1 MGNLY
6 VHTDTAFTYIIHICK
21 GLREFALMYEETE
34 LNVHLYIPIY
44 KKKLCIYYTNLTA
57 AYIITIFAFLRL
69 LMMS

>member
-1 MGNLY
+1 MSIQIQ
-6 VHTDTAFTYIIHICK
+6 HSHTYIIHIRK

-44 KKKLCIYYTNLTA
+44 KKKLCIYYTNPTA
-57 AYIITIFAFLRL
+57 AYITMFAFLRL